1 MSCVYFSAAAVHTS
15 WSPLS
20 KSRAVSV
27 NCRAPSAPSSA
38 CLNLQKIVQVYDQIN
53 PRNLV
58 LTSTPGV
65 VLSCVGRLW
74 FVDQGDSETW
84 STDHVLPK
92 HSVTQCQFLY
102 SRKNILFPGSREHI
116 PRCLFSCSIEQI
128 SPIVYEKYKVRSWC
142 QFSCGLIILVV
153 EAAGNVEKVAVP
165 GN

>member
-1 MSCVYFSAAAVHTS
+1 M
-15 WSPLS
+15 
-20 KSRAVSV
+20 
-27 NCRAPSAPSSA
+27 
-38 CLNLQKIVQVYDQIN
+38 
-53 PRNLV
+53 
-58 LTSTPGV
+58 
-65 VLSCVGRLW
+65 
-74 FVDQGDSETW
+74 
-84 STDHVLPK
+84 LPK